1 MPDGDQSR
9 WLSYQELNE
18 LRDGARVRG
27 EIGKQHELKLAAD
40 TDALSVLRA
49 IQETVETLI
58 APIREQQERDRER
71 AESAERE
78 LEGLQAD
85 LVKARIEAAGLRCQ
99 LEKARSNLSRRWSDR
114 STTSPDRDPVAP
126 WR

>member
-1 MPDGDQSR
+1 MPDGDQSH
-9 WLSYQELNE
+9 WISYQELNE
-18 LRDGARVRG
+18 LHDGARVPG
-27 EIGKQHELKLAAD
+27 EIGKQHELKL

-85 LVKARIEAAGLRCQ
+85 LVKARIEAAGLRFQ
-99 LEKARSNLSRRWSDR
+99 LEQARPRPPR
-114 STTSPDRDPVAP
+114 TS
-126 WR
+126 WRLLLRGLGRTEA